1 MMSSDSNHKQKTS
14 TTAPKTTHRIYIG
27 NSRRMTEVA
36 DESVHCVV
44 TSPPYV
50 TTVMEKGQD
59 FDYEPYRSMMEDV
72 FGEVW
77 RVLVPDGRF
86 CLNVADIRSKYFY
99 ESENGLY
106 RVPISSHMLNLVH
119 EIGFRMVD
127 TFIWDKGFNRNF
139 GGPLLGS
146 YPYPATIYNNVY
158 FEYIFILK
166 KPGKRR
172 VARTIR
178 QASKIDKASWKE
190 YVQRIWRVETVT
202 ERFEGHSAVFPEEIP
217 RRLIRMYSFVGD
229 QILDPFCGTGT
240 TTLAAKNL
248 GRNSVGYEINEDL
261 IPVIRRRIGLDQPT
275 LFGQNADVRIE
286 TASYRVRELM
296 E

>member
-1 MMSSDSNHKQKTS
+1 MCQENGDIQRLDTATP
-14 TTAPKTTHRIYIG
+14 TTEHQIYIG

-72 FGEVW
+72 FREVW
-77 RVLVPDGRF
+77 RTMAQDARF

-99 ESENGLY
+99 ANENGLY
-106 RVPISSHMLNLVH
+106 RVPISSDMLNLAH
-119 EIGFRMVD
+119 EIGFRMID

-146 YPYPATIYNNVY
+146 YPYPSTMYNNVY

-172 VARTIR
+172 VKRSVR
-178 QASKIDKASWKE
+178 QASKIDKATWKE

-202 ERFEGHSAVFPEEIP
+202 ERFDGHTAVFPEEIP
-217 RRLIRMYSFVGD
+217 RRLLKMYSFVGD
-229 QILDPFCGTGT
+229 TVLDPFSGTGT
-240 TTLAAKNL
+240 TTLAARNL
-248 GRNSVGYEINEDL
+248 GRNSIGYEINKDL
-261 IPVIRRRIGLDQPT
+261 IPVIRQRLEMNQYT
-275 LFGQNADVRIE
+275 LFGQNAKTEIKS
-286 TASYRVRELM
+286 AAYQVRELM